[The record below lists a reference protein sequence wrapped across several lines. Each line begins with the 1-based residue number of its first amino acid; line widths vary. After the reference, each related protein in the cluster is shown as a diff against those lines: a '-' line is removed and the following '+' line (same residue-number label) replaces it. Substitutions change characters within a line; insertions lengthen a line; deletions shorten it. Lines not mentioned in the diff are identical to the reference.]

1 MAKGKSKYNK
11 ELNAA
16 ILQVVENQIRD
27 DEPQETR
34 QTYERLKASEYSEKE
49 ARDLIGCVV
58 SSEIFD
64 MLKDKKPYDHNR
76 FIAALK
82 RLPTLPWE

>member
-1 MAKGKSKYNK
+1 MTRNKPKYNK
-11 ELNAA
+11 RLNTA
-16 ILQVVENQIRD
+16 ILEVVDNQIREGD
-27 DEPQETR
+27 PPETK
-34 QTYERLKASEYSEKE
+34 QTYDRLIASGYSEKE
-49 ARDLIGCVV
+49 TRDLIGCVV

-64 MLKDKKPYDHNR
+64 ILKNQQPYDQDR